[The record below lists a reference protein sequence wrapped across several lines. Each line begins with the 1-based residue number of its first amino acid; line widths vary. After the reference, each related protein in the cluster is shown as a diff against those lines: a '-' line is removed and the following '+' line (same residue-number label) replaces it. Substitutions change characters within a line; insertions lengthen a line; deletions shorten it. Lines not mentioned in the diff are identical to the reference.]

1 MPRRLAVVG
10 NALFVTLALCW
21 VALCTE
27 TGVIEGTVLNGTEAD
42 APIADASVMLLAWR
56 GDEQLEPRIATTDG
70 EGLFRFADLET
81 AGRVYRLVAEYEEIT
96 YGFEPRSFPPDE
108 TLISVPLTV
117 YETTTA
123 DDTLVDDRVHLI
135 ISREVGV
142 PHLHVQEVHVFANE
156 SGRTYL
162 GPAEVELEMQGT
174 IRFVLPPDAANVEW
188 LGGFPEESIAISSE
202 GFDYVL
208 PVLPGTA
215 QFTFSYTLPFPEVSY
230 SLEKV
235 FAYATRHVDI
245 FASSGV
251 VSLTAPQLTDA
262 GPVSMMEASYSHFTG
277 ENLASGAVLALTF
290 DRVDSPELAPTEGS
304 SMLPTGVIVAV
315 AAVLI
320 LAVLT
325 YPFIR
330 RRGRR
335 AG

>member
-1 MPRRLAVVG
+1 MARRLAVVG
-10 NALFVTLALCW
+10 NAFFVTLALCW
-21 VALCTE
+21 VALCAE
-27 TGVIEGTVLNGTEAD
+27 TGVIEGTVLNGTKSD
-42 APIADASVMLLAWR
+42 APIADATVMLLAWR
-56 GDEQLEPRIATTDG
+56 GDEQLEPRMATTDG

-81 AGRVYRLVAEYEEIT
+81 AGRVYRLVAEYEGIT

-123 DDTLVDDRVHLI
+123 DDSLVDDRVHLI
-135 ISREVGV
+135 VSREVGV
-142 PHLHVQEVHVFANE
+142 PYLHVQEVHVFANE

-162 GPAEVELEMQGT
+162 GHAEAEMWTT
-174 IRFVLPPDAANVEW
+174 IHFILPEDAANVEW
-188 LGGFPEESIAISSE
+188 LGGFPEGSIVISSE

-215 QFTFSYTLPFPEVSY
+215 QFTFSYTLPLPEVSY

-235 FAYATRHVDI
+235 LAYATRHVDI

-304 SMLPTGVIVAV
+304 SMLPTGVIIAV